1 MESFKST
8 PHSIACDAA
17 TIYSKL
23 TNPSL
28 IQQQIE
34 ANADRIDEQARQHL
48 DTVKFTEDSISIQS
62 PMGEVALSLDRENS
76 IEDERV
82 VYTAS
87 SSPVP
92 INMVINLQS
101 QDDGTTMSTAELQ
114 LQLPFF
120 LRKMVVMKHIISLSS
135 ELGMTCIAEGAETVD
150 QVDLLFK
157 NGCTRVQGYFFDKP
171 LPVRDFCARLENP
184 RYTQEHSGNRK
195 RKRQA

>member
-101 QDDGTTMSTAELQ
+101 QEDGTTMSTAELQ

-120 LRKMVVMKHIISLSS
+120 LRKMVEGQLQ
-135 ELGMTCIAEGAETVD
+135 EGAERFGE
-150 QVDLLFK
+150 LLS
-157 NGCTRVQGYFFDKP
+157 RIPFD
-171 LPVRDFCARLENP
+171 RL
-184 RYTQEHSGNRK
+184 
-195 RKRQA
+195 

>member
-1 MESFKST
+1 MESFKSN
-8 PHSIACDAA
+8 PHMIACDAA

-28 IQQQIE
+28 IKNQIE

-120 LRKMVVMKHIISLSS
+120 LRKMVEGQLQ
-135 ELGMTCIAEGAETVD
+135 EGAERFGE
-150 QVDLLFK
+150 LLS
-157 NGCTRVQGYFFDKP
+157 RIPFD
-171 LPVRDFCARLENP
+171 RL
-184 RYTQEHSGNRK
+184 
-195 RKRQA
+195 

>member
-28 IQQQIE
+28 IHQQIE
-34 ANADRIDEQARQHL
+34 PNADRIDERARQHL

-120 LRKMVVMKHIISLSS
+120 LRKMVEGQLQ
-135 ELGMTCIAEGAETVD
+135 EGAERFGE
-150 QVDLLFK
+150 LLS
-157 NGCTRVQGYFFDKP
+157 RIPFD
-171 LPVRDFCARLENP
+171 RL
-184 RYTQEHSGNRK
+184 
-195 RKRQA
+195 

>member
-34 ANADRIDEQARQHL
+34 ANADRIDEQARQYL

-120 LRKMVVMKHIISLSS
+120 LRKMVEGQLQ
-135 ELGMTCIAEGAETVD
+135 EGAERFGE
-150 QVDLLFK
+150 LLS
-157 NGCTRVQGYFFDKP
+157 RIPFD
-171 LPVRDFCARLENP
+171 RL
-184 RYTQEHSGNRK
+184 
-195 RKRQA
+195 